1 MEVMPHTYD
10 CADPTTPIA
19 SPFLSISLL
28 RTAKLWSF
36 LHPGAT
42 QGQRVAL
49 ALEVA
54 KMLGVNSEYI
64 GG

>member
-1 MEVMPHTYD
+1 MEVMPHSYD
-10 CADPTTPIA
+10 CTDPATPMA

-28 RTAKLWSF
+28 RTAELWAF

-49 ALEVA
+49 VLAVA
-54 KMLGVNSEYI
+54 GKLGVDTGHI
-64 GG
+64 AA

>member
-10 CADPTTPIA
+10 CADPATHPGT
-19 SPFLSISLL
+19 PFLSISLL

-49 ALEVA
+49 CLEVA
-54 KMLGVNSEYI
+54 KMLGVSEEYI
-64 GG
+64 SR